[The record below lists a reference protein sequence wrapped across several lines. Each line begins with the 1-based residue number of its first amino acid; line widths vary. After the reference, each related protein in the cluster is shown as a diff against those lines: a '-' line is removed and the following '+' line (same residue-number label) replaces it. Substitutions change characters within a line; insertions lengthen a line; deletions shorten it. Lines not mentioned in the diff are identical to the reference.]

1 MDRRG
6 GNMSTILKGGA
17 AEALLQGDQPA
28 APLVK
33 ETLRLILESHPFRT
47 SKQCQDLL
55 RYIVEHSLSGDS
67 AALRERIIGA
77 QVFHREPSYDT
88 NGDPV
93 VRVRAADVRKR
104 LAQYYQSLEAGAST
118 LHIELQP
125 GSYRAH
131 FTYNRPLQT
140 DLPSVA
146 AVPEVAGKELEN
158 VVPQIAR
165 KARWLHS
172 RPRRLAV
179 LALGVLIIAGAAA
192 WIEATWTTPQ
202 ERFWAPIVTAKQP
215 VLIYLGAN
223 VAYLF
228 SSDFLA
234 RYRAAHG
241 IPDTGREFFVD
252 LPPGSS
258 VRAEDMLPVK
268 DTFVTTGDVTTIV
281 ELTTLLRDWKRPF
294 VLRTGNDLSFGD
306 LRARPTMMVGA
317 FNNSWTLELTNDLPY
332 SFRQGIQIFNR
343 DHPEQSWSVPR
354 DARSSSGDD
363 YALISRLLTSK
374 TGGPAMTVAGI
385 GEFGTL
391 AAAEFLTSPEKM
403 RDLLKTAPRGWE
415 NKNMQAVLKVK
426 VVGYQPVAVQVVATK
441 YW

>member
-1 MDRRG
+1 M
-6 GNMSTILKGGA
+6 TTTVKGGP
-17 AEALLQGDQPA
+17 AEAMLPGEQPP

-55 RYIVEHSLSGDS
+55 RYIVEHSLSGED
-67 AALRERIIGA
+67 AALRERIIGF

-104 LAQYYQSLEAGAST
+104 LAQYYQSLEAGASA

-131 FTYNRPLQT
+131 FAYNPRAETPR
-140 DLPSVA
+140 
-146 AVPEVAGKELEN
+146 PEVGVVPVVTGKELE
-158 VVPQIAR
+158 IAAPPITR
-165 KARWLHS
+165 KTGWLHS
-172 RPRRLAV
+172 RSRKVAV
-179 LALGVLIIAGAAA
+179 VVLVLLIIGGAAA
-192 WIEATWTTPQ
+192 WLDAIWPTPQ
-202 ERFWAPIVTAKQP
+202 ERFWAPVVSAKQP

-241 IPDTGREFFVD
+241 IPNTGREFFVD

-258 VRAEDMLPVK
+258 VRAEDIFPVK

-294 VLRTGNDLSFGD
+294 VLRTGSDLSFGD

-332 SFRQGIQIFNR
+332 SFRHGVQIFNR
-343 DHPEQSWSVPR
+343 DHPEQSWSVPL
-354 DARSSSGDD
+354 DARSSTGDD
-363 YALISRLLTSK
+363 YALITRLLTSK

-403 RDLLKTAPRGWE
+403 RDLVKTAPRGWE

-426 VVGYQPVAVQVVATK
+426 VVGYQPVAVQVVATS

>member
-1 MDRRG
+1 MT
-6 GNMSTILKGGA
+6 TILKGGA
-17 AEALLQGDQPA
+17 TEAPLQGDPPPT
-28 APLVK
+28 PLIN
-33 ETLRLILESHPFRT
+33 EALRLILESHPFRT

-55 RYIVEHSLSGDS
+55 RYIVQHSLTGDG

-88 NGDPV
+88 NEDPV
-93 VRVRAADVRKR
+93 VRVRAVDVRKR
-104 LAQYYQSLEAGAST
+104 LAQYYQSLEAGVST

-131 FTYNRPLQT
+131 FTYNRPLET
-140 DLPSVA
+140 DPPPVA
-146 AVPEVAGKELEN
+146 AIPEVAGKELDN
-158 VVPQIAR
+158 VQPPIAR
-165 KARWLHS
+165 KARWLPS
-172 RPRRLAV
+172 RPRKLAV
-179 LALGVLIIAGAAA
+179 LALSVLIVAGATA
-192 WIEATWTTPQ
+192 WIATRTTPQ

-241 IPDTGREFFVD
+241 IPNTGREFFVD

-268 DTFVTTGDVTTIV
+268 DTFVTTGDVSTIV

-317 FNNSWTLELTNDLPY
+317 FNNFWTLELTNDLPY
-332 SFRQGIQIFNR
+332 SFRQGVRIFNR
-343 DHPEQSWSVPR
+343 DHPEQSWSVPL

-363 YALISRLLTSK
+363 YALITRLLTSK

-426 VVGYQPVAVQVVATK
+426 VVGYQPVAVQVVATT